1 MPSTTAV
8 LTAVHGILAELGK
21 PETVIQ
27 SQALAALES
36 GNADK
41 LRLLA
46 ASNLADNYCRSLGY
60 LISAKLKPDLPT
72 VAVILAEAARAAAD
86 HRKDFTMAQL
96 SGLIAEALS
105 REPVLHDN

>member
-1 MPSTTAV
+1 
-8 LTAVHGILAELGK
+8 
-21 PETVIQ
+21 
-27 SQALAALES
+27 
-36 GNADK
+36 
-41 LRLLA
+41 
-46 ASNLADNYCRSLGY
+46 
-60 LISAKLKPDLPT
+60 LPT